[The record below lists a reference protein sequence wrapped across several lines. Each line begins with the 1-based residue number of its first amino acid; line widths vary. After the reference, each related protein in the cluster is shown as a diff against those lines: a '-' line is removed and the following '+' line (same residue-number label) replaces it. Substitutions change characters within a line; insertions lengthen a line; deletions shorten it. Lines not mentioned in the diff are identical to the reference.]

1 MNYNWN
7 RLHYSWA
14 QVEEGVKTFSL
25 DCLDVITRKLLLYR
39 VTFMQESESPLTSPS
54 TLKKKNASACVEI
67 YHATNGDISSTSS
80 LRFITLRS
88 SFLSTKQKAKFFL
101 CKACQKRSMNDI
113 VNRGIANNST
123 NIENTV
129 ANNRIFLEKLDEGKG
144 RRENVREGW
153 KENGKRLTWRE
164 GRGQVGSRLI
174 NDERIEFNSEWITT
188 IQRMLTYDWFYA
200 LPSNRLLQVIE
211 FSLDN
216 NCSVK
221 SVIYTDFKKNRN
233 FFSNKKDPRPLN
245 R

>member
-25 DCLDVITRKLLLYR
+25 GCLDVITRKLLLYR

-123 NIENTV
+123 IENT
-129 ANNRIFLEKLDEGKG
+129 RI
-144 RRENVREGW
+144 
-153 KENGKRLTWRE
+153 
-164 GRGQVGSRLI
+164 
-174 NDERIEFNSEWITT
+174 
-188 IQRMLTYDWFYA
+188 
-200 LPSNRLLQVIE
+200 IE
-211 FSLDN
+211 FSSRN
-216 NCSVK
+216 WK
-221 SVIYTDFKKNRN
+221 RERGEEKTWGKGEKKMA
-233 FFSNKKDPRPLN
+233 KDWRGEKDVD